1 MRLKRRQGLQR
12 RKSQPANVAHSWAYC
27 VTSQACDLPL
37 RLKDDSFYAAK
48 VSAPRQRA
56 RESRQ
61 PFRLIGCIGNLLAAP
76 L

>member
-48 VSAPRQRA
+48 VSARGS
-56 RESRQ
+56 E
-61 PFRLIGCIGNLLAAP
+61 LAKADSHSA
-76 L
+76 